1 LALDRVNGARDI
13 HSCAINTG
21 WRFLAGDST
30 QGAATHVGSVE
41 GASPKLTGFSSEPE
55 IADAIGQLSEL
66 ASIPQVQNGAFKL
79 RFLRVPWLR
88 FEAFWLHGN
97 AEDLVI
103 PCTSFAAAPEVGLE
117 MMQPYTA
124 TAFLN
129 NIRQALSIL
138 NEATAKRAQRQVQRD
153 VNQATAKQIQ
163 IALALEERHA
173 RELVSH
179 RHSKGAFSQ
188 FEDIPESIRE
198 SLKDKR
204 DKMGFG
210 PRLKRMGAYKP

>member
-1 LALDRVNGARDI
+1 MSLIFETPERDITRAHQAGLADFTDTGTQFGSLLLNSPKSCPVYSLALDRVNGARDI
-13 HSCAINTG
+13 RSCATGTG

-30 QGAATHVGSVE
+30 QGAATHVGSIE

-66 ASIPQVQNGAFKL
+66 ASIPQVQNGTFKL
-79 RFLRVPWLR
+79 RFLSVPCLR

-138 NEATAKRAQRQVQRD
+138 NEATVKRA
-153 VNQATAKQIQ
+153 
-163 IALALEERHA
+163 
-173 RELVSH
+173 
-179 RHSKGAFSQ
+179 
-188 FEDIPESIRE
+188 
-198 SLKDKR
+198 
-204 DKMGFG
+204 
-210 PRLKRMGAYKP
+210 